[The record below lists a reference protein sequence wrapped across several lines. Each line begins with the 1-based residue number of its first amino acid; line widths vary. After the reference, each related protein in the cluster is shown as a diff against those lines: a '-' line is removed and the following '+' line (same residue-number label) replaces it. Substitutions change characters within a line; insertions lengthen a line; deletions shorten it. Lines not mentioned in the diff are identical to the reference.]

1 MLKMGDTTKVKLLT
15 WGALFLLFF
24 TFITFTLWIG
34 TTIWWLLTNNM
45 IDRNIFLLISTTT
58 SLTLVFV
65 IVISEII
72 YPKNK
77 SK

>member
-1 MLKMGDTTKVKLLT
+1 MGETTKIKLLT

-24 TFITFTLWIG
+24 TFITFSLWLG

-58 SLTLVFV
+58 SLTLVFL
-65 IVISEII
+65 IIISEII
-72 YPKNK
+72 NPKNK